1 VRILVW
7 DNDASLVLIIL
18 GSAMPGVMLTFLA
31 SLSSRF
37 KRARK
42 TRLLEETIRSQD
54 ERLPELEGIAR
65 KSQETS
71 SA

>member
-31 SLSSRF
+31 SLGPRL
-37 KRARK
+37 KRAPK

-54 ERLPELEGIAR
+54 ERLRELEGIAR
-65 KSQETS
+65 KSRETS
-71 SA
+71 PA